1 MTWGTISGGPINYC
15 TWNSLYPFN
24 YTSNYG
30 GQYQFNVMPLG
41 TSYQD
46 AFAMRNLGNPWFT
59 GASYLNSVMQMFTP
73 NYPNMALNATAY
85 NQGYEIGTQLGNRT
99 LFQLAA
105 NDISSLKSQLEN
117 TIKSER
123 LNAEQKQQLS
133 EYKQQVEEL
142 ENKLREVETL
152 RQQGATSAQIREA
165 INGIRAEFTELKNE
179 VQEAANKILAEVNNN
194 ENNNDEVEEN
204 EEVANNENVEDNE
217 NTEDNVSDNKRTG
230 RPKEL
235 GEAPKNKEIREWA
248 SKFNR
253 AINVWYGTDDDDFEA
268 ALNEIDESNIMEYV
282 NYYNSHYAGKG
293 FFFDFLADAE
303 HGQKKD
309 FTPKLLNALETRA
322 EALGIEDEIAEEV
335 AVINDELND
344 CNISKTIISKRLE
357 SIAAKINAAENP
369 QET

>member
-73 NYPNMALNATAY
+73 NYTNMALNAASY

-105 NDISSLKSQLEN
+105 NDITSLKSQLEQ
-117 TIKSER
+117 TINSDK
-123 LNAEQKQQLS
+123 LNEEQKQQLK

-142 ENKLREVETL
+142 ENKLRNVETL
-152 RQQGATSAQIREA
+152 RQQGATSAEIREV
-165 INGIRAEFTELKNE
+165 INGIRAEFTELKNK
-179 VQEAANKILAEVNNN
+179 VQEAANKILADVNNN
-194 ENNNDEVEEN
+194 ENNNEEVEET
-204 EEVANNENVEDNE
+204 EEVENNE
-217 NTEDNVSDNKRTG
+217 NTENTDENKNDNKKTG
-230 RPKEL
+230 RPNEL
-235 GEAPKNKEIREWA
+235 GKAPANKEIREWA
-248 SKFNR
+248 SKFNKS
-253 AINVWYGTDDDDFEA
+253 INVWYGTDDDNFEA

-322 EALGIEDEIAEEV
+322 EALGIEDEIADEV
-335 AVINDELND
+335 SVINDELND

-357 SIAAKINAAENP
+357 SIAAKINAAENVSK
-369 QET
+369 